1 MDTCTLKK
9 KKVKKI
15 NTSLEQNLL
24 MPSTSQI
31 KLMFFNNKTACLAFR
46 MMLLEINKSQKVYF
60 GLEDSP
66 E

>member
-1 MDTCTLKK
+1 M
-9 KKVKKI
+9 
-15 NTSLEQNLL
+15 EQNLL

-31 KLMFFNNKTACLAFR
+31 KLKFFNNKTACLAFR

>member
-1 MDTCTLKK
+1 MHTCNLK

-31 KLMFFNNKTACLAFR
+31 KLMFFNNKIACLAFR
-46 MMLLEINKSQKVYF
+46 MILLEINKSQKVYF